1 MLLNFFSFNQIPDED
16 ADDEFRDEVQHLATI
31 WQLDLLKVLIS
42 LCFWQ
47 KLVSCRGSRFGT
59 RSKNAFVVNAEGRCK
74 CIGLFA

>member
-1 MLLNFFSFNQIPDED
+1 MHLNFFSFNQIPNED

-47 KLVSCRGSRFGT
+47 KLVSCRGSFL
-59 RSKNAFVVNAEGRCK
+59 KNYGITDRIVYARMPR
-74 CIGLFA
+74 

>member
-1 MLLNFFSFNQIPDED
+1 MLLNFFSFYPVPDED

-47 KLVSCRGSRFGT
+47 KLVSCRGSFFGT
-59 RSKNAFVVNAEGRCK
+59 RSKNASVVNAKGRCK